1 MILER
6 ENMINVNQ
14 IKKELGEVFL
24 GNEDVDDFSALVSY
38 YQLCRAAVGE
48 FGTKLENLDSD
59 YQVRHDH
66 NPIHHIEVRMKD
78 VGSLLGKL
86 RRKELPVRFSSIP
99 DHIYDI
105 GGLRVITNYLDDVY
119 TVADNL
125 LAQDDVKLIKRKD
138 YIKNP
143 KPSGYRSLHLVVTVP
158 VFQAD
163 SVQVTPVEIQIRT
176 VGMDMWGSLEHKL
189 RYKTEAPADKVEKYS
204 KELQGY
210 ADEINSIESNMQNIF
225 HKL

>member
-14 IKKELGEVFL
+14 IKKELGEVFN
-24 GNEDVDDFSALVSY
+24 GDEYIEDFSALVSY

-48 FGTKLENLDSD
+48 FGTKLENLDAD

-78 VGSLLGKL
+78 VGSLFGKL
-86 RRKELPVRFSSIP
+86 KRKELPRRFESIP
-99 DHIYDI
+99 DHIFDI
-105 GGLRVITNYLDDVY
+105 GGLRVVTNYLDDVY

-138 YIKNP
+138 YIKDP
-143 KPSGYRSLHLVVTVP
+143 KPSGYRSLHLVVSVP

-176 VGMDMWGSLEHKL
+176 IGMDMWGSLEHKL
-189 RYKTEAPADKVEKYS
+189 RYKTDAPADKVTKYS
-204 KELQGY
+204 EELQGY
-210 ADEINSIESNMQNIF
+210 ADEINNIESNMQNIF
-225 HKL
+225 HDI

>member
-6 ENMINVNQ
+6 ENVININD
-14 IKKELGEVFL
+14 IKRQMSQLTDDRRDGEEISKF
-24 GNEDVDDFSALVSY
+24 VSY

-59 YQVRHDH
+59 YQVRHNH

-78 VGSLLGKL
+78 VGSLIGKL
-86 RRKELPVRFSSIP
+86 ERKGLEPTIDSVPGNIF
-99 DHIYDI
+99 DV

-119 TVADNL
+119 TVEKNL
-125 LAQDDVKLIKRKD
+125 LAQTDVKLIKRKN

-143 KPSGYRSLHLVVTVP
+143 KPSGYRSLHLVVSVP
-158 VFQAD
+158 VFQSD

-189 RYKTEAPADKVEKYS
+189 RYKTDVDEDKVAKYS
-204 KELQGY
+204 EELQGY
-210 ADEINSIESNMQNIF
+210 SDEINHIETNMQKIF
-225 HKL
+225 HDL